1 MGFLS
6 YVASAVFLGAMANS
20 VRKTRRARRE
30 ENEEAERTRR
40 RIEEELRRDREEHEA
55 WLREL
60 EERRKRNALRKRTA
74 FRFYDDLSREE
85 FSRIV
90 AESRKGIK
98 RLISISCTGS
108 TVTGV
113 VRSQSKL
120 TEWTFR
126 LDFNDWGRLTGSYW
140 ITSENDDTV
149 IPKVVGDR
157 ISSAIISKV
166 GRVARQ
172 EPAPEE
178 PPIEFVPCPSCGV
191 LVQADLPVC
200 PECGRPLKDGER
212 DNAKR
217 SRRDNS
223 GQSVMSDEKARNA
236 FLLLL
241 MGFVIAVLALVGMLV

>member
-30 ENEEAERTRR
+30 ENEEAERVRR

-60 EERRKRNALRKRTA
+60 EERRKRNERRKRTA

-98 RLISISCTGS
+98 RLVSISCTGS

-120 TEWTFR
+120 TEWTFW

-140 ITSENDDTV
+140 ITSENDDSV

-178 PPIEFVPCPSCGV
+178 PIEFVPCPGCGEF
-191 LVQADLPVC
+191 VQADSLVC
-200 PECGRPLKDGER
+200 PECGRSLKDDGGA
-212 DNAKR
+212 NAKK

-223 GQSVMSDEKARNA
+223 GQSVMGDEKAHNV

>member
-1 MGFLS
+1 MGYL
-6 YVASAVFLGAMANS
+6 YALTVMLLGMVAYSSWKEGKA
-20 VRKTRRARRE
+20 RKRAEERAQRLRRE
-30 ENEEAERTRR
+30 AEEKAQRE
-40 RIEEELRRDREEHEA
+40 REEHES

-60 EERRKRNALRKRTA
+60 EERRKRNERRKRTA

-120 TEWTFR
+120 TEWTFW

-140 ITSENDDTV
+140 ITSENDDSV

-178 PPIEFVPCPSCGV
+178 PPVEFVPCSSCGV
-191 LVQADLPVC
+191 FVQADLPVC
-200 PECGRPLKDGER
+200 PECGRPLKDDER

-217 SRRDNS
+217 GRRDNS
-223 GQSVMSDEKARNA
+223 GQSVMGDEKARNA

-241 MGFVIAVLALVGMLV
+241 MGFVVAALALVGVLV